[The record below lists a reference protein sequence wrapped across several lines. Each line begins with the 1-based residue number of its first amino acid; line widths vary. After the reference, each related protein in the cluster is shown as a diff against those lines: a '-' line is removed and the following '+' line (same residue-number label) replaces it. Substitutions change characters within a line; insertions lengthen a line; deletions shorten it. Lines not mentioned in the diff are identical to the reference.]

1 MGLLS
6 SRISITRYK
15 VIGELEGS
23 VHERVYECLKKNAIP
38 KIEGEGLDPLVGWTS
53 FETPYV
59 PDFEGYSFV
68 FGEHMVFALRIDKKT
83 IPPKLIK
90 KYFAIE
96 VAKRLEA
103 TGQSYLSKNEKNA
116 IRDFVIL
123 SLSQRIPAVPN
134 VYDLVWQYKDASL
147 YFLSNL
153 KSANEALETLFIKS
167 FGPFG
172 LRLIRLFPYTTA
184 DLVSGISDSERDLLM
199 KLSHDQSQG

>member
-6 SRISITRYK
+6 SRLSVTRYN

-23 VHERVYECLKKNAIP
+23 VHETVYKRLKEHAIP
-38 KIEGEGLDPLVGWTS
+38 KIEGEGLEPVVGWTS

-68 FGEHMVFALRIDKKT
+68 FGEQMVFTLRIDKKT

-90 KYFAIE
+90 KYFALE

-103 TGQSYLSKNEKNA
+103 TGRSYLSKNEKKA
-116 IRDFVIL
+116 IRDTVIL

-134 VYDLVWQYKDASL
+134 VYDLAWQYKDASL
-147 YFLSNL
+147 CFFSNL
-153 KSANEALETLFIKS
+153 KSANEVLETLFIKS

-184 DLVSGISDSERDLLM
+184 DLVSGISDKERDFLL
-199 KLSHDQSQG
+199 KLSHTQPEG